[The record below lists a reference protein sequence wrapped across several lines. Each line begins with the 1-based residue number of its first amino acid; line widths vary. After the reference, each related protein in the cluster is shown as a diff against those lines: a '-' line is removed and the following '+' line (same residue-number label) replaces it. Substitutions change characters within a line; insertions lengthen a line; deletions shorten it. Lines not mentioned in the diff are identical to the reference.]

1 MKKTALFLVVVG
13 LLTIVLALPVSA
25 AIEKSAPEPTAEA
38 EETVD
43 MMEMEELVIEE
54 EDVPLAGLPGVS
66 RMDVGRTMIGAGVV
80 MIVVA
85 VAILAHGARTKH
97 ARKAES

>member
-1 MKKTALFLVVVG
+1 MKKTALFFVVVG

-25 AIEKSAPEPTAEA
+25 AIEKTAPEPAAEA

-43 MMEMEELVIEE
+43 MMEMEEMVIEE

-66 RMDVGRTMIGAGVV
+66 RLDVGRAMIGAGVV

-85 VAILAHGARTKH
+85 TVILAHGTRVKH
-97 ARKAES
+97 TRKARS

>member
-1 MKKTALFLVVVG
+1 MKKTALFLAVVG
-13 LLTIVLALPVSA
+13 LLTLTLALPVSA
-25 AIEKSAPEPTAEA
+25 AIEKTAPTAEA

-85 VAILAHGARTKH
+85 FAILAHGARTKH